1 MRQEACDS
9 DDQLLISLDAKATVK
24 VGEFSRNGQSRLPVE
39 ALDHD
44 YDSEAKVTPFG
55 FLLPQFNELSIA
67 VGTSKITSDFIV
79 DQLETLWVANKERF
93 AHIKKLVLL
102 ADNGPENSGRR
113 TQYLQRMV
121 QFADDHQIDI
131 RLAYYPPY
139 HSKYNPVERCW
150 GALENYWRGE
160 LLDSVDAVVGYAKA
174 MTWKGLAPIVSLVTK
189 AYESGVRLT
198 KNAMK
203 AVEKRLRRLHTLPA
217 WFIDI
222 EHRSAEAVAG

>member
-1 MRQEACDS
+1 VRQEACDS
-9 DDQLLISLDAKATVK
+9 DDQLLISIDAKATVK
-24 VGEFSRNGQSRLPVE
+24 VGQFSRNGQSRLPVE

-55 FLLPQFNELSIA
+55 FFLPQYDELSIA
-67 VGTSKITSDFIV
+67 VATSKVTSDFIV
-79 DQLETLWVANKERF
+79 DQFEVWWLANKERF
-93 AHIKKLVLL
+93 ANIKKLVLL

-160 LLDSVDAVVGYAKA
+160 VLDSVDAVIGFAKA
-174 MTWKGLAPIVSLVTK
+174 MTWKGLAPVVSLVTK
-189 AYESGVRLT
+189 AYESGVRLA
-198 KNAMK
+198 KDAMK
-203 AVEKRLRRLHTLPA
+203 AVEKRLRRLPTLTP

-222 EHRSAEAVAG
+222 EHRSAEKVAG